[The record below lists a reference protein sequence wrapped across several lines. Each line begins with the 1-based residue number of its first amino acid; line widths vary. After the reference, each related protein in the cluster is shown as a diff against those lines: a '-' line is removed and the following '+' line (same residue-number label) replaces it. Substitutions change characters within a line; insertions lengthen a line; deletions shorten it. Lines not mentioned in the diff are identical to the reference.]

1 MASGPVDSAPGRAG
15 SVATASAG
23 ATTLDLLVR
32 RRRYL
37 VDRRY
42 QLRVGLLTGG
52 IALVLLILLNL
63 SLFFSARQSA
73 DSALSASPEVRRLVQ
88 SQDRVQLL
96 LTLLGS
102 GVFLVGV
109 MLVSVLETHKTAGA
123 AYQIE
128 GVVARLREGRLGNR
142 VRLRRGDNLQ
152 GVAQA
157 VNSLAEALHE
167 RELREI
173 EALEGLAERLD
184 AIGPGPAGAE
194 IAGDVR
200 RRAAE
205 RRQHLP

>member
-1 MASGPVDSAPGRAG
+1 MPARPVDSMPGVAAPV
-15 SVATASAG
+15 SSDSAG
-23 ATTLDLLVR
+23 ATAFDLLVR

-37 VDRRY
+37 VDHRY

-52 IALVLLILLNL
+52 IALILLILLNL

-73 DSALSASPEVRRLVQ
+73 DAVLSASPELRQFVQ

-109 MLVSVLETHKTAGA
+109 MLVSILETHKTAGA

-128 GVVARLREGRLGNR
+128 RVVARIREGRLASR

-152 GVAQA
+152 GVASA
-157 VNSLAEALHE
+157 INGLAEALHE
-167 RELREI
+167 REMREV
-173 EALEGLAERLD
+173 EALDGLANRLD
-184 AIGPGPAGAE
+184 GMGTEAACAE
-194 IAGDVR
+194 MASDVR
-200 RRAAE
+200 RLAAE
-205 RRQHLP
+205 RRQHIY